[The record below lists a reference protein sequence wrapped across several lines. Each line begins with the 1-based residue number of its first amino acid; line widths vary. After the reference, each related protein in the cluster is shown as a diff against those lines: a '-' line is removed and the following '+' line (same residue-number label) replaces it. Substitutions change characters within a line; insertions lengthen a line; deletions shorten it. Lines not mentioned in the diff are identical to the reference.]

1 MFFICS
7 KKPSSKVANGF
18 PRERQELEKHV
29 AVQQKGIKN
38 STNLKNVLV
47 QRTLADIP
55 LVKCKASNLQRI
67 AAAMSGPLS
76 R

>member
-1 MFFICS
+1 M
-7 KKPSSKVANGF
+7 
-18 PRERQELEKHV
+18 LEKTFIKSGKRFSQRASGIVKTYV